1 MTMSPYDRRPLRLLP
16 GVIAA
21 GIVLV
26 ARFVVPAVIP
36 DAFVVGMIAALA
48 GAAAIAGWWVF
59 FSRAAGIERIGA
71 VAVTLLAFFAIRPL
85 LHPSIAGGMMGMMF
99 PVYAIP
105 PVLAPAFVVWAAA
118 TRNRSDVFRRV
129 TMVATIFLACG
140 YWTLMR
146 TDGVM
151 GSTGSQ
157 LAWRWTRSAEERLL
171 AEQRDEPQPGRA
183 AASAAPAPASPKP
196 AAVEAAAAATAAPVE
211 KAPAAPAIPM
221 KAADWPGFR
230 GADRDGVVQHVRIAT
245 DWSTS
250 PPAPLWRRAIGPGWS
265 SFSVRGDRLYTQ
277 EQRGDDELVSCYRV
291 STGAP
296 IWRHRDHVRFWESN
310 GGAGPRA
317 TPTLSDGRVYAFG
330 ATGILNALDE
340 TSGAVLWS
348 HNVASDTATTVPMW
362 GFASSPL
369 IVDGLVIVA
378 ASGKLVAYDAATGDR
393 RWSVKSSGGSY
404 SSPHLATLDGVEQVL
419 LLSGGGAKSVTPA
432 KGTVLWE
439 SPWQSSVTIVQPAVI
454 GDRDV
459 IITTAAATGGEGVR
473 RLAISRAGG
482 TWKVDE
488 RWTSNGLKPY
498 FNDFVVHNGHAFGF
512 DGNILSCID
521 LGDGTRK
528 WKGGRYGNGQ
538 LLLLP
543 EQDLLLV
550 ISEEGDLA
558 LVKAT
563 PDQFTEVTR
572 LPGALEGKTWN
583 HPVIVRDVLLLRNDH
598 EMAAFRL
605 ALESR

>member
-1 MTMSPYDRRPLRLLP
+1 MSRVDRRPLRLRP

-21 GIVLV
+21 AIIVI
-26 ARFVVPAVIP
+26 ARFVVPAIRP
-36 DAFVVGMIAALA
+36 DAFVIGLIGAAA
-48 GAAAIAGWWVF
+48 GAAAVAVWWVF
-59 FSRAAGIERIGA
+59 FSRAPWVERIGA
-71 VAVTLLAFFAIRPL
+71 IAATVLAYFAIRPL

-99 PVYAIP
+99 PMYAIP
-105 PVLAPAFVVWAAA
+105 PVLAPAFVVWAVA
-118 TRNRSDVFRRV
+118 THGRADGLRRV
-129 TMVATIFLACG
+129 TMVATIVLACG
-140 YWTLMR
+140 FWTLMR

-157 LAWRWTRSAEERLL
+157 LAWRWTRTAEERLL
-171 AEQRDEPQPGRA
+171 AEQRDEP
-183 AASAAPAPASPKP
+183 KP
-196 AAVEAAAAATAAPVE
+196 VPAAAAATPPSASPRPSVADAPTPVAAASPVE
-211 KAPAAPAIPM
+211 PTALAPAIPM
-221 KAADWPGFR
+221 KPADWPGFR
-230 GADRDGVVQHVRIAT
+230 GADRDSVIRRVRIAM
-245 DWSTS
+245 DWSAS
-250 PPAPLWRRAIGPGWS
+250 PPALLWKRAIGPGWS

-277 EQRGDDELVSCYRV
+277 EQRGDDEVVSCYRV
-291 STGAP
+291 STGEP
-296 IWRHRDHVRFWESN
+296 IWRHRDRVRFWESN

-330 ATGILNALDE
+330 ATGILNVLDE
-340 TSGAVLWS
+340 RTGAVLWS
-348 HNVASDTATTVPMW
+348 HNVASDTATKVPMW

-369 IVDGLVIVA
+369 IVDGLAIVA
-378 ASGKLVAYDAATGDR
+378 ASGKLVAYDASTGEK
-393 RWSVKSSGGSY
+393 RWTVKSSGGSY

-419 LLSGGGAKSVTPA
+419 LLSGGGAKSVAPD

-439 SPWQSSVTIVQPAVI
+439 SPWNSSVTIVQPAVV

-459 IITTAAATGGEGVR
+459 VITTAAATGGEGVR
-473 RLAISRAGG
+473 RLAVSHAGG
-482 TWKVDE
+482 TWRADE

-521 LGDGTRK
+521 LADGTRK

-538 LLLLP
+538 LVLLR

-550 ISEEGDLA
+550 VSEEGDLA

-572 LPGALEGKTWN
+572 FPAALEGKTWN
-583 HPVIVRDVLLLRNDH
+583 HPVVVRDVLLLRNDH

-605 ALESR
+605 APEGP

>member
-1 MTMSPYDRRPLRLLP
+1 MPQFDRRPLRLRP
-16 GVIAA
+16 GIIAAVIAV
-21 GIVLV
+21 I
-26 ARFVVPAVIP
+26 ARFVVPAIRP
-36 DAFVVGMIAALA
+36 DAFVIGLIGALA
-48 GAAAIAGWWVF
+48 GAAAIAVWWVF
-59 FSRAAGIERIGA
+59 FSRAAWIERIGA
-71 VAVTLLAFFAIRPL
+71 IAVTILAFFAIRPL

-99 PVYAIP
+99 PIYAIP
-105 PVLAPAFVVWAAA
+105 PVLAPAFVVWAVA
-118 TRNRSDVFRRV
+118 TRNCGDVFRRA

-140 YWTLMR
+140 FWTLMR

-151 GSTGSQ
+151 GSSGSQ
-157 LAWRWTRSAEERLL
+157 LAWRWTKSAEERLL
-171 AEQRDEPQPGRA
+171 AEQRDEPK
-183 AASAAPAPASPKP
+183 PAPAIAAATPPP
-196 AAVEAAAAATAAPVE
+196 ASAQPATQTSSAPAAAATPIE
-211 KAPAAPAIPM
+211 RTPPAPAIPM
-221 KAADWPGFR
+221 KPADWPGFR
-230 GADRDGVVQHVRIAT
+230 GADRDSVIRRVRIAT
-245 DWSTS
+245 DWSAS
-250 PPAPLWRRAIGPGWS
+250 PPALLWRRAIGPGWS
-265 SFSVRGDRLYTQ
+265 PFSVRADRLYTQ

-291 STGAP
+291 STGDP

-340 TSGAVLWS
+340 VSGAVLWS
-348 HNVASDTATTVPMW
+348 HNVASDTATKVPMW

-393 RWSVKSSGGSY
+393 RWTVKSSGGSY

-419 LLSGGGAKSVTPA
+419 LLSSAGAKSVAPA

-439 SPWQSSVTIVQPAVI
+439 SPWESSVTIVQPAVI
-454 GDRDV
+454 GDHDV

-473 RLAISRAGG
+473 RIAISHAAGA
-482 TWKVDE
+482 WKADE

-521 LGDGTRK
+521 LADGKRK

-538 LLLLP
+538 LVLLP

-572 LPGALEGKTWN
+572 FPGALEGKTWN

-605 ALESR
+605 APESR